1 MQEFMGGIED
11 MVRDLVQTYHSV
23 SEEQKSM
30 FGGGAQGINAG
41 TALGKCPKCGGDV
54 VKGKF
59 GAYCKNKCGMN
70 VGRAM
75 GAVLSD
81 SQIKS
86 MLEGKK
92 TLVKGLKG
100 KKAPMMPILSRKALR
115 TIPTP
120 KTGRKSGDHSIRL
133 GWNFR
138 SVRNRNRITVHT
150 GHTGTVCMPLNFRK
164 TEELNMSETMEN
176 AALNSGEIADR
187 TPAAKAEETKA
198 DKFIRLGEY
207 RMNKA
212 IDAIG
217 RIENLANRSAYEY
230 TPEQVEAMFSV
241 LESKVAEVKAKF
253 TVTKNKEN
261 AAFSFGNK
269 AGQEN

>member
-1 MQEFMGGIED
+1 
-11 MVRDLVQTYHSV
+11 
-23 SEEQKSM
+23 
-30 FGGGAQGINAG
+30 
-41 TALGKCPKCGGDV
+41 
-54 VKGKF
+54 
-59 GAYCKNKCGMN
+59 
-70 VGRAM
+70 
-75 GAVLSD
+75 
-81 SQIKS
+81 
-86 MLEGKK
+86 
-92 TLVKGLKG
+92 
-100 KKAPMMPILSRKALR
+100 
-115 TIPTP
+115 
-120 KTGRKSGDHSIRL
+120 
-133 GWNFR
+133 
-138 SVRNRNRITVHT
+138 
-150 GHTGTVCMPLNFRK
+150 
-164 TEELNMSETMEN
+164 MSETMEN

-230 TPEQVEAMFSV
+230 TPEQV
-241 LESKVAEVKAKF
+241 AEVKAKF